1 MTSGQAAGQGLPHR
15 RLTEMKE
22 DGVGHGRETTRNGG
36 AKVVAEVIT

>member
-22 DGVGHGRETTRNGG
+22 DGVMGETTRNGG
-36 AKVVAEVIT
+36 VKVVAGVIT